1 MIPTYDLMKY
11 SDNYFKIQGSLWQHY
26 RDDTNSNRK
35 DSESLESK
43 IKKQEQILMM
53 VVLKMLK

>member
-1 MIPTYDLMKY
+1 MKY

-35 DSESLESK
+35 DSQSLESE

>member
-35 DSESLESK
+35 DSQSLESK
-43 IKKQEQILMM
+43 TKKQEQILMM